1 METEIYPMA
10 PQDRFAFACGERRAC
25 FNACCGDL
33 HQALTPYDV
42 LRLRGRLGL
51 GMAEFL
57 SLYGQRHTGPTTG
70 MPVVTLRPLPGPE
83 RRCPF
88 VTEAGCRVYPD
99 RPSSCR
105 VYPLARLLR
114 RDHASGECR
123 EEFYLLR
130 EPHCKGFD
138 GSAGQSVT
146 DYVACQELAPYNRIN
161 DRMVELIGLRQR
173 RQVAATPCALP
184 DEAIYVALYDLER
197 LRTGILGG
205 RMPDGT
211 PPGPEMLRAAGQGDE
226 VLLTAA
232 TAWLIARLSAVTD
245 TSSSKSG

>member
-1 METEIYPMA
+1 MA
-10 PQDRFAFACGERRAC
+10 PHDRFDFACGERRSC
-25 FNACCGDL
+25 FNSCCGDL

-42 LRLRGRLGL
+42 LRLRGRLGI

-83 RRCPF
+83 KRCPF
-88 VTEAGCRVYPD
+88 VTESGCRVYPD

-114 RDHASGECR
+114 RDQASGECR

-138 GSAGQSVT
+138 RSAGQSVAE
-146 DYVACQELAPYNRIN
+146 YLERQELAPYNRIN
-161 DRMVELIGLRQR
+161 DRMVELIGLQQR
-173 RQVAATPCALP
+173 RQAAVTPGALSE
-184 DEAIYVALYDLER
+184 EAIYVALYDLER
-197 LRTGILGG
+197 LRTGILSG

-211 PPGPEMLRAAGQGDE
+211 PPGPEMLRAADQGDE
-226 VLLTAA
+226 ELLIAA
-232 TAWLIARLSAVTD
+232 MAWLVGRLSAVTD
-245 TSSSKSG
+245 TASANSG